1 MGCVG
6 WIHGQ
11 AGGGVVILKREFGKM
26 YLYSFLQG
34 KYTLEK
40 RIWENV
46 SLLVSICRANIN
58 LKRLGWMV
66 VGVSCFYGVFY
77 LY

>member
-11 AGGGVVILKREFGKM
+11 AGGGVVTQRNWEIGEIGEI
-26 YLYSFLQG
+26 G
-34 KYTLEK
+34 
-40 RIWENV
+40 ENV